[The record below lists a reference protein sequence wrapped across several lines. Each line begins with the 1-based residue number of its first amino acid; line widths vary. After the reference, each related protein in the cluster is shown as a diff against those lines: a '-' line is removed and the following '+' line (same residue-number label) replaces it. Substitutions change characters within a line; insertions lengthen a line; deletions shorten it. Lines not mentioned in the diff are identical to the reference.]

1 MCFQSFIKGL
11 LTIHPL
17 KYVLAKV
24 HLVFRKS
31 YGSSHALFASL
42 KIGKK
47 IDEDY
52 LVAAVLTDLLEAI
65 DRIQS
70 VFEITLSGVPQG
82 SIPEPLLFNIF
93 LNYLFLFIKISDL
106 YNTVFAFCKD
116 LDQLV
121 HIVREESESASTWFH
136 SGNLI
141 VSLGKFQAFIEN

>member
-17 KYVLAKV
+17 KYVFAKV

-93 LNYLFLFIKISDL
+93 LNFYFCLLKYQIYITLYLR
-106 YNTVFAFCKD
+106 FAK
-116 LDQLV
+116 
-121 HIVREESESASTWFH
+121 T
-136 SGNLI
+136 
-141 VSLGKFQAFIEN
+141 